1 MGFSHFSLA
10 NFTSDLE
17 KGIAQNRH
25 LLLCAPTGSGKSLF
39 FPYFLSK
46 RFSGKIIILEPRRL
60 AAQELAKY
68 FAKCLGEPCGKTVGY
83 KFRMQQCVSE
93 NTRIIFQT
101 YGNHLQEILHE
112 EVNADWILFDE
123 FHERKSDM
131 DLLLA
136 YYTQKKEAPR
146 LAIMSAKIEAKP
158 LEIALQT
165 TLLETGVPLYPVQ
178 ILHQSSAS
186 NHLEQ
191 DVCQALRTLQRN
203 NIWKTTLVF
212 LPGKSEIRRTHEMVA
227 NLFGKNAPELLDL
240 FAGQDEKEQEKI
252 FTEVSYPRIIFTT
265 NIAETSLTVPCVS
278 GVIDSGYER
287 SLEYSNNTGISHL
300 RLSRI
305 TLQNAIQRT
314 GRAGRLQEG
323 VCIRLWS
330 EEEEKKLD
338 SRIIPEILKV
348 NYRDILLKKLALAEK
363 LSLPAEELKL
373 LDEPSVFIQ
382 DNAKIEL
389 EQAGFIFHQKL
400 TSLGKEALLIPL
412 ENIKYKEAFLKIR
425 TQNSLLIAMLS
436 LLDSG
441 NEIFNKDKKSH
452 SLESLAIDFLDGS
465 STTPK
470 EVKLIFDKLSK
481 FAKQNQFKEK
491 DTLKCKEELLAL
503 FKDNLGIR
511 NGDSFKL
518 ANKQTIRL
526 ENEECNA
533 ILAFNLLRSGSNSHT
548 ELHTSA
554 YLKIPNELLHSKT
567 DTLCYE
573 LQWQNSKERFIGIE
587 IRKRNDKEIERK
599 EIQIQE
605 CNEEI
610 KKKIASLCSQYWKA
624 KISKENLR
632 QIWETEENKILFQK
646 MKLAAQY
653 FPEYQLPEWN
663 EEDIELIEEEF
674 FDSIFLLKDLTAL
687 RYRNIL
693 EEYFGKSMLSWLHTT
708 FPDFTILNNGR
719 KAKYNYLD
727 SVVEIS
733 ARLEDFLS
741 SRGKHFLAS
750 GKIPVRYNILAPNF
764 RSVQK
769 TWDLNGFWENT
780 YPEIRKELRGRYP
793 KHPWPEKVL

>member
-252 FTEVSYPRIIFTT
+252 
-265 NIAETSLTVPCVS
+265 
-278 GVIDSGYER
+278 
-287 SLEYSNNTGISHL
+287 
-300 RLSRI
+300 
-305 TLQNAIQRT
+305 
-314 GRAGRLQEG
+314 
-323 VCIRLWS
+323 
-330 EEEEKKLD
+330 
-338 SRIIPEILKV
+338 
-348 NYRDILLKKLALAEK
+348 
-363 LSLPAEELKL
+363 
-373 LDEPSVFIQ
+373 
-382 DNAKIEL
+382 
-389 EQAGFIFHQKL
+389 
-400 TSLGKEALLIPL
+400 
-412 ENIKYKEAFLKIR
+412 
-425 TQNSLLIAMLS
+425 
-436 LLDSG
+436 
-441 NEIFNKDKKSH
+441 
-452 SLESLAIDFLDGS
+452 
-465 STTPK
+465 
-470 EVKLIFDKLSK
+470 
-481 FAKQNQFKEK
+481 
-491 DTLKCKEELLAL
+491 
-503 FKDNLGIR
+503 
-511 NGDSFKL
+511 
-518 ANKQTIRL
+518 
-526 ENEECNA
+526 
-533 ILAFNLLRSGSNSHT
+533 
-548 ELHTSA
+548 
-554 YLKIPNELLHSKT
+554 
-567 DTLCYE
+567 
-573 LQWQNSKERFIGIE
+573 
-587 IRKRNDKEIERK
+587 
-599 EIQIQE
+599 
-605 CNEEI
+605 
-610 KKKIASLCSQYWKA
+610 
-624 KISKENLR
+624 
-632 QIWETEENKILFQK
+632 
-646 MKLAAQY
+646 
-653 FPEYQLPEWN
+653 
-663 EEDIELIEEEF
+663 
-674 FDSIFLLKDLTAL
+674 
-687 RYRNIL
+687 
-693 EEYFGKSMLSWLHTT
+693 
-708 FPDFTILNNGR
+708 
-719 KAKYNYLD
+719 
-727 SVVEIS
+727 
-733 ARLEDFLS
+733 
-741 SRGKHFLAS
+741 
-750 GKIPVRYNILAPNF
+750 
-764 RSVQK
+764 
-769 TWDLNGFWENT
+769 
-780 YPEIRKELRGRYP
+780 
-793 KHPWPEKVL
+793 